1 MNKKVII
8 IGFTILILVMCFS
21 IRKSVFLNIKDD
33 VDKEVYTDKR
43 YENVLSMMLET
54 EAGSGNYE
62 MTTASSWPT
71 DGYVF
76 NSELSKCENGGELSW
91 DDTNK
96 RVVMTGNVS
105 DKCYVYFDIISTIM
119 FKIKSKTYYA
129 KPGMTWEQWINS
141 EFNVDGYE
149 FRGRK
154 GIFITG
160 GILST
165 DSSICD
171 SDCNV
176 IEDITVSI
184 VENYSYKEVN
194 AESSNGDAKTCYS

>member
-21 IRKSVFLNIKDD
+21 IRKNVFLNIKDD

-76 NSELSKCENGGELSW
+76 NSDLSKCENGSELSW

-184 VENYSYKEVN
+184 IENYSYKEVN
-194 AESSNGDAKTCYS
+194 AESSSGDAKTCYS

>member
-1 MNKKVII
+1 MKKIAFLVFGII
-8 IGFTILILVMCFS
+8 IGSFS
-21 IRKSVFLNIKDD
+21 MFFYNYLTNSNDS
-33 VDKEVYTDKR
+33 
-43 YENVLSMMLET
+43 YENVNNNEVIRYNDTISMMLET

-62 MTTASSWPT
+62 MTTASGWPT

-76 NSELSKCENGGELSW
+76 NTILSKCENGGELSW

-96 RVVMTGNVS
+96 RVLMSGNVS
-105 DKCYVYFDIISTIM
+105 DKCYVYFDIISTII
-119 FKIKSKTYYA
+119 FKIKNKTYYA
-129 KPGMTWEQWINS
+129 KPGMTWEEWINS
-141 EFNVDGYE
+141 EYNVDGYE

-154 GIFITG
+154 GVYITG

-165 DSSICD
+165 DSSISD

-176 IEDITVSI
+176 ISDITVSI

-194 AESSNGDAKTCYS
+194 AQSSNGDTKTCYS